1 MPDSCIFCRI
11 AKGEIPVTPI
21 YENDEFFAFPDA
33 NPQAPVHALVIPRA
47 HHETIMDVAD
57 PGLLGRMLEA
67 VKETAK
73 RLNLDDEGFRAVV
86 NCRDNGGQSVYHLHF
101 HVLGGRFMTW
111 PPG

>member
-1 MPDSCIFCRI
+1 MAESCIFCRI

-21 YENDEFFAFPDA
+21 YETDEFVAFPDA
-33 NPQAPVHALVIPRA
+33 NPQAPVHTLVIPRA
-47 HHETIMDVAD
+47 HYETIMDVAD
-57 PGLLGRMLEA
+57 SGFLGRLLDA

-73 RLNLDDEGFRAVV
+73 RLKLADPGFRAVV
-86 NCRDNGGQSVYHLHF
+86 NCRDDGGQSVYHLHF